1 MSPSIESF
9 PIQKLDTLLAESLGN
24 NIQIKHVEWK
34 LLNAPGENYGSDML
48 AINVIVTRSS
58 NNTEETLD
66 LVAKLP
72 PTSAFLLDLFNSPV
86 SFKKEIQFYNS
97 MAKEFM
103 KLQIE
108 SGINDPQLV
117 PKFFGG
123 RLGLKPD
130 KFDGQAVILLENL
143 KCNGYI
149 TEDRIFGLDKKH
161 TEFAVK
167 RLARMHALVIALKLK
182 KPQLYK
188 NITTELLVEIVNET
202 TENCL
207 NDMMQK
213 ILFDLQNM
221 EEIKP
226 YIDSIKKSIEYCKEN
241 QNSKEVE
248 EPWGTMIHNDFWVNN
263 MMFKHD
269 EQGEI
274 VDMKIVDFQLNIYDY
289 GVKDLIFFL
298 ISSANKDTLD
308 NNLDYMLDLYYSSFI
323 KDLKTLNIDI
333 SKFPKQKFDEIVNH
347 CGILKLNQCLMMTQV
362 IQAPRTNKNL
372 DTKLNTKITN
382 FDTEMKPDEIFKD
395 QSDNVIYK
403 QKLSYI
409 VILFH
414 KKGWLLK

>member
-9 PIQKLDTLLAESLGN
+9 PIQKLDTLLAQSLGN

-34 LLNAPGENYGSDML
+34 LMNAPGENYGSDML
-48 AINVIVTRSS
+48 AINVILTRSS
-58 NNTEETLD
+58 NNTEEILN

-97 MAKEFM
+97 LAKEFM

-108 SGINDPQLV
+108 SGMNDPQLV
-117 PKFFGG
+117 PKFYGG

-167 RLARMHALVIALKLK
+167 RLAKMHALVIALKLK
-182 KPQLYK
+182 KPQLYT
-188 NITTELLVEIVNET
+188 NITKELLVEIANET
-202 TENCL
+202 TEKCL
-207 NDMMQK
+207 NDMIQK
-213 ILFDLQNM
+213 ILLDLQNM

-226 YIDSIKKSIEYCKEN
+226 YMDSIKKSVEYCKE
-241 QNSKEVE
+241 QTVKSKKVE

-274 VDMKIVDFQLNIYDY
+274 VDMKIVDFQLNVYDY

-308 NNLDYMLDLYYSSFI
+308 NELDYMLDLYYSSFI
-323 KDLKTLNIDI
+323 KDLKMLNIDI
-333 SKFPKQKFDEIVNH
+333 NKFPKEKFNEILNH
-347 CGILKLNQCLMMTQV
+347 CIILKLNQCLMMTQV

-372 DTKLNTKITN
+372 DAKVTN
-382 FDTEMKPDEIFKD
+382 FNMEMKPDEIFKD
-395 QSDNVIYK
+395 QSNNVIYK

-409 VILFH
+409 ITLFH

>member
-9 PIQKLDTLLAESLGN
+9 PIQKLDTLLAQTLGN

-48 AINVIVTRSS
+48 AITVIVTRSPK
-58 NNTEETLD
+58 NTEETLN

-72 PTSAFLLDLFNSPV
+72 PTSAFLLDLFNSPI

-108 SGINDPQLV
+108 NGMNDQELV
-117 PKFFGG
+117 PKFYGG
-123 RLGLKPD
+123 RLGLKSD

-143 KCNGYI
+143 KCNGYV

-167 RLARMHALVIALKLK
+167 RLAKMHALVIALKLK

-188 NITTELLVEIVNET
+188 NIVTELLVNVANET
-202 TENCL
+202 TEKCV

-213 ILFDLQNM
+213 VIVDLQNM

-226 YIDSIKKSIEYCKEN
+226 FIDNIKKTIEYCKE
-241 QNSKEVE
+241 QIEKSEKIE

-263 MMFKHD
+263 MLFKHD

-274 VDMKIVDFQLNIYDY
+274 IDMKIVDFQLNVYDY

-308 NNLDYMLDLYYSSFI
+308 NELDYMLDLYYSSFI
-323 KDLKTLNIDI
+323 KDLKALNIDI
-333 SKFPKQKFDEIVNH
+333 DKFPKKKFDEIVNY
-347 CGILKLNQCLMMTQV
+347 CGTLKLNQCFLMTQV
-362 IQAPRTNKNL
+362 IQAPRINKNL
-372 DTKLNTKITN
+372 DTKITN
-382 FDTEMKPDEIFKD
+382 FDTEMKADEIFKD
-395 QSDNVIYK
+395 QSNNVIYK
-403 QKLSYI
+403 EKLSHI
-409 VILFH
+409 ATVFH

>member
-9 PIQKLDTLLAESLGN
+9 PIQKLDTLLAQTLGN

-48 AINVIVTRSS
+48 AINVIVTRSPK
-58 NNTEETLD
+58 NTEETLN

-108 SGINDPQLV
+108 SGMNDSQLV
-117 PKFFGG
+117 PKFYGG
-123 RLGLKPD
+123 RLGLNPD

-161 TEFAVK
+161 TEFAIK
-167 RLARMHALVIALKLK
+167 CLAKMHALVIALKLK
-182 KPQLYK
+182 KPQLYN
-188 NITTELLVEIVNET
+188 NIVTELLIEITNET
-202 TENCL
+202 TEKCL
-207 NDMMQK
+207 NDMIQK
-213 ILFDLQNM
+213 ILIDLQNM

-226 YIDSIKKSIEYCKEN
+226 YMDNIKKSMEYCKE
-241 QNSKEVE
+241 QSEKSKKVE

-274 VDMKIVDFQLNIYDY
+274 IDMKIVDFQLNIYDY

-308 NNLDYMLDLYYSSFI
+308 NELDYMLDLYYS
-323 KDLKTLNIDI
+323 
-333 SKFPKQKFDEIVNH
+333 
-347 CGILKLNQCLMMTQV
+347 
-362 IQAPRTNKNL
+362 
-372 DTKLNTKITN
+372 
-382 FDTEMKPDEIFKD
+382 
-395 QSDNVIYK
+395 
-403 QKLSYI
+403 
-409 VILFH
+409 FH
-414 KKGWLLK
+414 